1 MFPLRLGKTVLG
13 VVKSRDFAVRHTW
26 VPIPA
31 LAAWVWA
38 SVIHCYITK
47 CPNVWLL
54 KTTNI
59 YYLTVLWVRDVQAA
73 SCVVLDGGL
82 SWCCYQDNIRGCRPS
97 PGSPAAGPMTKFTH
111 WSLCTGLPHPQA
123 AGFPQGERSQKTR
136 EHPEWKLQSY
146 IRLSIRSNF
155 CYFYPTLV
163 IRSEAVNPAH
173 AQILGDYTRMVNV
186 RRRGRLGQLR
196 GPAMGF
202 PGGSMV

>member
-1 MFPLRLGKTVLG
+1 MGQGCASSFLCGSGWGSLVMLLSRQHPRL
-13 VVKSRDFAVRHTW
+13 
-26 VPIPA
+26 
-31 LAAWVWA
+31 
-38 SVIHCYITK
+38 
-47 CPNVWLL
+47 
-54 KTTNI
+54 
-59 YYLTVLWVRDVQAA
+59 QA
-73 SCVVLDGGL
+73 
-82 SWCCYQDNIRGCRPS
+82 S

-111 WSLCTGLPHPQA
+111 WSLSTGLPHPQA

-136 EHPEWKLQSY
+136 VHPEWKLQSFT
-146 IRLSIRSNF
+146 RLRSNF